1 MPAMTCQ
8 TVGQNGL
15 EEARIDAQFAQMQE
29 DERYRALQLQMAKEF
44 EKSDW
49 EALCVGEA
57 CGEITP
63 FV

>member
-1 MPAMTCQ
+1 MTDQ
-8 TVGQNGL
+8 AVDQNGL
-15 EEARIDAQFAQMQE
+15 EEAWIDAQFAQMPE
-29 DERYRALQLQMAKEF
+29 DENYQALQLQMAKEF

-63 FV
+63 FF